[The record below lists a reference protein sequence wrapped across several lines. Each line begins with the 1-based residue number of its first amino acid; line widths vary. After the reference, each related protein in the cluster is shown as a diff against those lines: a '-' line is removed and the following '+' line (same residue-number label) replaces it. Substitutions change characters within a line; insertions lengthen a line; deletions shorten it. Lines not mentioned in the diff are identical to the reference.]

1 MVAADV
7 RISRDQFV
15 WAFSADMAPVVTVDP
30 GSVIELETND
40 CFTGQVQTEADT
52 IEALDFDRLNSA
64 TGPIFVR
71 GAEPGDSLSV
81 TLLDIVPGP
90 QGSAMVIPG
99 SGQLVEFCNAP
110 VTRILKIENGTIW
123 LNDRVSFPA
132 KPMIGVIGVAPA
144 DGSVITFLADKH
156 GGNLDDTVNGIGATR
171 HFPDLKRGALPPLRT
186 TRPTTSAAEVGGP
199 GAERSEGVGE
209 GLARPRDGIGLGAV
223 HQVGPP
229 NIGRVALDGEQL
241 SRDGQFVASQPFG

>member
-15 WAFSADMAPVVTVDP
+15 WAFSADMTPVVTVDP

-156 GGNLDDTVNGIGATR
+156 GGNLDDTVNGIGATL
-171 HFPDLKRGALPPLRT
+171 HFPVFQKGGLLALGDMHACT
-186 TRPTTSAAEVGGP
+186 G
-199 GAERSEGVGE
+199 
-209 GLARPRDGIGLGAV
+209 
-223 HQVGPP
+223 
-229 NIGRVALDGEQL
+229 DGEI
-241 SRDGQFVASQPFG
+241 SDHGMDGPVYVLHTRGVTEGKTARWPATGSGRSDATTGQYCSA